1 MNGGVMMRK
10 GISILTAFALLLLF
24 CCGCG
29 EDENVI
35 KGAGHSFS
43 YTLVGNPDTLDP
55 QLAVNASAQTV
66 LCNLFEGLLVTGAD
80 GSIRNGV
87 AESYEISEDRKHYT
101 FHLRENNYWYQAIG
115 ENVSFDA
122 DAKMNVTAEDFV
134 FAFQRLFDPVYH
146 SANAEAFACISNA
159 RDIMK
164 GIISPEKIG
173 VHAADRFTLEFTLD
187 FPNSNFLTLLT
198 TTAALPCNAAFFE
211 STKGRYGL
219 DEESVMGNGSF
230 AMQRWL
236 YDPYGKYNVI
246 QLVRNKLNHEEH
258 RVFPTD
264 LNFYIEETD
273 GDAARIFTEGNT
285 DCYVSTQNSLIGRA
299 DYHTQQAYTITLG
312 LIANP
317 ESHFADINVL
327 SAMAL
332 TLDRGL
338 IPTDHP
344 DIQPAAGIL
353 PPGVTLLNKSCREL
367 IADSAFQVYDP
378 PEADRLYHKA
388 LRKLRISELEECR
401 IMVCAGMM
409 DYTVLLDL
417 LEKWGAELD
426 LHFQIEEVTESE
438 YDSRLAS
445 GDYAMALYAVS
456 GSTQDASA
464 VLARFLTDPQLHC
477 SQQKELRAL
486 LDQAAAEPNLAN
498 CVEIYRQA
506 EETVLADYC
515 FLPLFYKQRYLIC
528 KSGVSDVIFNPFS
541 GQVQFTEAKFLN

>member
-10 GISILTAFALLLLF
+10 GISILTAFVLLLLF

-187 FPNSNFLTLLT
+187 FPIIDPFSK
-198 TTAALPCNAAFFE
+198 FE
-211 STKGRYGL
+211 
-219 DEESVMGNGSF
+219 
-230 AMQRWL
+230 
-236 YDPYGKYNVI
+236 
-246 QLVRNKLNHEEH
+246 
-258 RVFPTD
+258 
-264 LNFYIEETD
+264 
-273 GDAARIFTEGNT
+273 DADNEN
-285 DCYVSTQNSLIGRA
+285 
-299 DYHTQQAYTITLG
+299 
-312 LIANP
+312 
-317 ESHFADINVL
+317 
-327 SAMAL
+327 
-332 TLDRGL
+332 
-338 IPTDHP
+338 
-344 DIQPAAGIL
+344 
-353 PPGVTLLNKSCREL
+353 
-367 IADSAFQVYDP
+367 
-378 PEADRLYHKA
+378 
-388 LRKLRISELEECR
+388 
-401 IMVCAGMM
+401 
-409 DYTVLLDL
+409 
-417 LEKWGAELD
+417 
-426 LHFQIEEVTESE
+426 E
-438 YDSRLAS
+438 YDKSFSIEGFIRGCFQQSKPSIWSKEPSR
-445 GDYAMALYAVS
+445 
-456 GSTQDASA
+456 
-464 VLARFLTDPQLHC
+464 
-477 SQQKELRAL
+477 
-486 LDQAAAEPNLAN
+486 
-498 CVEIYRQA
+498 I
-506 EETVLADYC
+506 
-515 FLPLFYKQRYLIC
+515 LITTR
-528 KSGVSDVIFNPFS
+528 N
-541 GQVQFTEAKFLN
+541 